1 MADQINSSGNMSS
14 KKRTLSHM
22 KAQELEYKLKSK
34 QDFYV
39 YLDKHLQ
46 YFLPPQGHVN
56 KDFLKQ
62 ILSGEKQ
69 LLKKNAVY
77 TIEVPQYDELSVK
90 RLWP

>member
-1 MADQINSSGNMSS
+1 MSS

-46 YFLPPQGHVN
+46 YFLPP
-56 KDFLKQ
+56 
-62 ILSGEKQ
+62 
-69 LLKKNAVY
+69 
-77 TIEVPQYDELSVK
+77 
-90 RLWP
+90 